1 MRQIALKQL
10 ARIQEHISGSQPKN
24 DSFIGGALGLAFYY
38 YHSYKVFEE
47 NRLGDRAQELI
58 EEIFANIDS
67 GSARLAGPAFSN
79 GGAGLAYTINFLS
92 REGFLDFD
100 VDHEFEELHKYLY
113 QSAVSQIEGDFL
125 DYLHGAMGTV
135 FYFSERVRTMKGARS
150 MHAAPAD
157 GRSPSGDEGSPSGQ
171 DRISYYLDHLIE
183 KICDKA
189 ILHESGCW
197 FRNFMLQIQEKD
209 EINFGLSHGLSGI
222 LLILINAYPQ
232 SMHKLRIERVVR
244 EGIRFIRKHKID
256 IDFTEK
262 SYSFFPFLMR
272 RDAVELV
279 APNRLAWCYGDL
291 NEVLLFYRAGKLL
304 GDDSL
309 IRLAELVGMQTLLRK
324 NEEMTMVTDS
334 HFCHGSSGLAQ
345 FYKILFKESG
355 QTAYLSGYEY
365 CIEQTILLLDKDLEK
380 GVFAGKECDY
390 LEGLVGVGLTLLS
403 YVSDQELYWSR
414 SLLL

>member
-1 MRQIALKQL
+1 MRQIALNQL
-10 ARIQEHISGSQPKN
+10 ASIHEHISGSQPKN

-38 YHSYKVFEE
+38 YHSYKVFEQ
-47 NRLGDRAQELI
+47 NTLGDRAQELI

-79 GGAGLAYTINFLS
+79 GGAGLAYTVHFLS

-100 VDHEFEELHKYLY
+100 VDHEFVELHKYLF
-113 QSAVSQIEGDFL
+113 QSAFSQIEGDFL

-135 FYFSERVRTMKGARS
+135 FYFSERVRVMQGARA
-150 MHAAPAD
+150 MHAMPGD
-157 GRSPSGDEGSPSGQ
+157 EGPSLVDEGSPSGE
-171 DRISYYLDHLIE
+171 DRIRYWLDILIE

-189 ILHESGCW
+189 IQHESGCW

-209 EINFGLSHGLSGI
+209 EINFSLSHGLSGI

-232 SMHKLRIERVVR
+232 SLHKLRIERVVR

-262 SYSFFPFLMR
+262 SYAFFPFLMR
-272 RDAVELV
+272 KDATELV

-291 NEVLLFYRAGKLL
+291 NEVLLFYRAGKLF
-304 GDDSL
+304 GDEEL
-309 IRLAELVGMQTLLRK
+309 IRLAELIGMQTLLRK

-345 FYKILFKESG
+345 FYKNPVQKKAVKQPISAGMNIGSSKPSCCWTKISKRVCLPGRNAIISKGWSASG
-355 QTAYLSGYEY
+355 
-365 CIEQTILLLDKDLEK
+365 
-380 GVFAGKECDY
+380 
-390 LEGLVGVGLTLLS
+390 
-403 YVSDQELYWSR
+403 
-414 SLLL
+414 